1 MLTVRAIRSPDYYLD
16 LSSKT
21 TSEYYAGS
29 GEAPGRWVGRGLE
42 MMLLAGAEVAGEA
55 VPEGI
60 AGGRDLDEA
69 GRKMF
74 AYLCSRQ
81 AAEDLFPPQRRPR
94 HIAQDRVSEGVATSP
109 EAADDYVAGWD
120 MTFSAPKGL
129 SIVAEVTPDDG
140 LRVGIHACQ
149 QRAVERTLAKLE
161 QVACWGREGAG
172 GAVVVEGGG
181 FIGATFQHRTSRPVD
196 GEIPDPHLHT
206 HFVAANLVRHPDGTW
221 GALDGRAIM
230 AWQLAAGALFR
241 QMLVEELESAGI
253 YLPWIAKNDGSGLIE
268 VDLDPAILKAFSRR
282 HEALVE
288 AALASGNTSAGGRAT
303 AQRSTREAKDREV
316 AAAPERELA
325 ALLRSRLSQIT
336 LSDGRT
342 ASIAD
347 VMGCVHRD
355 QSQVSPALSGD
366 ALDAIAAGLVAP
378 IQAWSDS
385 EEGTNV
391 LENHLTAMRSTFRH
405 EDTIAAIGKAV
416 GGTATTAE
424 AIIAAADRLLK
435 GTEAVA
441 LDPEPGRPIRT
452 RVPPWQARWTT
463 REILTLESRVTRMA
477 KAGVGAGVARASER
491 SIDKVLKRY
500 GWLSDEQR
508 EMVRHI
514 TGSGNAVDV
523 AVGVSGSGKTSALGA
538 ARAVWLEERVPVI
551 GCALAGKAARGL
563 EGGSGIRST
572 TLTRLL
578 MDLDGEEGGLEAGT
592 VVVVDEASMTDT
604 RQLARLA
611 DHVARAH
618 GKLVL
623 VGDHRQLQAVE
634 AGGIYRSLVEQPDIV
649 VELHENRRQSQA
661 WEAEVLASLREGEEG
676 PERAVRAWTEHG
688 RLVIHDE
695 IGEALADCAR
705 GWVGDH
711 REGKDTIMLATTLE
725 HVDALNAVARAWR
738 IEAGEITEG
747 VEVASTG
754 QRFAVGD
761 RVIGLRGDGKI
772 GILNGDRGTVT
783 AVMLS
788 QRKHDVSLV
797 ITLDDPQSGEG
808 GKDRKTIEVPAK
820 YLKEGRLGHGYA
832 TTTHKS
838 QGMTLDTSHV
848 LAIGNLSRELGY
860 VATGRHR
867 ESVTIH
873 AVDPQT
879 LHDDGTKHG
888 LEIEHDATE
897 DLVRALTHRSEE
909 LAASAY
915 GPGEQGVEAV
925 FRRTVTAEDAR
936 DLYRERVALGA
947 EIEAGVPTVV
957 HDKAVLAA
965 WRAGAEAR
973 SDEES
978 ERAAEQLAQARAD
991 RAEARDWAKA
1001 HGDILARHQEITD
1014 MLVDHARQMGQEAVV
1029 TRPAHLVA
1037 LLGEPPILASS
1048 ERRWITAAGAVE
1060 AYRER
1065 WGVASEDFDGH
1076 VDDALASDEQQE
1088 DLARVERVIAK
1099 CQAHEHKAEAER
1111 EEAAETAS
1119 REPRQMVLGLD
1130 TDTGGG
1136 ADQD

>member
-1 MLTVRAIRSPDYYLD
+1 MLTVRAIRSPNYYLD

-21 TSEYYAGS
+21 TSDYYSGS

-42 MMLLAGAEVAGEA
+42 MMLTAGAQAAGEP

-60 AGGRDLDEA
+60 AGGRDLDER
-69 GRKMF
+69 GRQMF
-74 AYLCSRQ
+74 AYVCSRQ
-81 AAEDLFPPQRRPR
+81 AAEDLFPDQRKPR
-94 HIAQDRVSEGVATSP
+94 HIAQDRVSEGVAST
-109 EAADDYVAGWD
+109 EDAKDDYVAGWD
-120 MTFSAPKGL
+120 MTFCAPKGL
-129 SIVAEVTPDDG
+129 SILAELADDDG
-140 LRVGIHACQ
+140 LRSGIHGCQ
-149 QRAVERTLAKLE
+149 QRAVERVLVTLE
-161 QVACWGREGAG
+161 QMACWGREGAG

-206 HFVAANLVRHPDGTW
+206 HAVMANLVRHPDGTW
-221 GALDGRAIM
+221 GALDGRAVM
-230 AWQLAAGALFR
+230 AWQLGAGALYR
-241 QMLVEELESAGI
+241 QALVEELESAGI
-253 YLPWIAKNDGSGLIE
+253 HLPWIAKNDGSGLIE
-268 VDLDPAILKAFSRR
+268 VDLDPAILKSFSRR

-288 AALASGNTSAGGRAT
+288 AALASGNTGAGGRAT

-325 ALLRSRLSQIT
+325 ALLRSRLSDIT

-342 ASIAD
+342 ATLED
-347 VMGCVHRD
+347 VMSCVRTD
-355 QSQVSPALSGD
+355 QTQVSPALSD
-366 ALDAIAAGLVAP
+366 EALDAIAAGLVAP
-378 IQAWSDS
+378 IQAWSAD
-385 EEGTNV
+385 EEGTI
-391 LENHLTAMRSTFRH
+391 LPENHLTAMRSTFRH
-405 EDTIAAIGKAV
+405 EDAIAAIGKAV

-441 LDPEPGRPIRT
+441 LDPEPGRPIKT

-477 KAGVGAGVARASER
+477 KTGVGAGVAKASER
-491 SIDKVLKRY
+491 SIDKTLKRY
-500 GWLSDEQR
+500 DWLSDEQR
-508 EMVRHI
+508 EMVRHV

-523 AVGVSGSGKTSALGA
+523 VVGVSGSGKTSALGA
-538 ARAVWLEERVPVI
+538 ARAVWLAERVPVI

-578 MDLDGEEGGLEAGT
+578 MDLDHEEGGLERGT

-611 DHVARAH
+611 EHVARAH

-634 AGGIYRSLVEQPDIV
+634 AGGIYRSLVEQPEIV
-649 VELHENRRQSQA
+649 VELHENRRQSHP
-661 WEAEVLASLREGEEG
+661 WEAAVLASLREGEEG
-676 PERAVRAWTEHG
+676 PERAVKAWTEHG

-711 REGKDTIMLATTLE
+711 KEGRDTLMLAGTLE

-738 IEAGEITEG
+738 IEAGEITAG

-754 QRFAVGD
+754 QRFAIGD
-761 RVIGLRGDGKI
+761 RVIGLRGDGRI

-783 AVMLS
+783 SVMVS
-788 QRKHDVSLV
+788 KRKHDVCLIV
-797 ITLDDPQSGEG
+797 RLDDPGGGES
-808 GKDRKTIEVPAK
+808 GKDRKTIEVPAQ
-820 YLKEGRLGHGYA
+820 YLKDGRLGHGYA

-867 ESVTIH
+867 EEATIH
-873 AVDPQT
+873 VVDPQT

-936 DLYRERVALGA
+936 ELYRERVALSA

-965 WRAGAEAR
+965 WRWCAEAR
-973 SDEES
+973 TDE
-978 ERAAEQLAQARAD
+978 ERAAAKVQLAQARAD
-991 RAEARDWAKA
+991 RAEAREWAKSHA
-1001 HGDILARHQEITD
+1001 DILGRHQEITD
-1014 MLVDHARQMGQEAVV
+1014 MLVDHARQMGQEAVL
-1029 TRPAHLVA
+1029 TRPEHLVA
-1037 LLGEPPILASS
+1037 LLGEPPVLASS

-1065 WGVASEDFDGH
+1065 WDVGVEDFAHSGEGP
-1076 VDDALASDEQQE
+1076 ASDEQQE

-1099 CQAHEHKAEAER
+1099 CRAHEQKAEAVR
-1111 EEAAETAS
+1111 QEAAEAAR

-1130 TDTGGG
+1130 TDPG
-1136 ADQD
+1136 AGESD